1 MRRKGRIKG
10 KDQGWRRGEGS
21 GVRFG
26 KRGIIKGEKKT
37 EREGLSV
44 TGRVKCG
51 KRRIRIKGRRIGEG
65 LRLAGNG
72 EEFVVGEG
80 SG

>member
-21 GVRFG
+21 GVRLG
-26 KRGIIKGEKKT
+26 KRGIIKDEKKT

-44 TGRVKCG
+44 TGRVKGG
-51 KRRIRIKGRRIGEG
+51 KKEDQDKG
-65 LRLAGNG
+65 
-72 EEFVVGEG
+72 
-80 SG
+80 